1 MSQIPASLNF
11 FTSQLPGL
19 SRNNVKIQSQSATS
33 MATNG
38 STMIRFALPSASIC
52 DMASFVIAGDVST
65 TGVAAIAP
73 ATNAVVALIPSGGL
87 KAMVG
92 RTAFSC
98 GGVSLSNDVN
108 YADVISRCKD
118 NLECSISNAYSDKRV
133 MEAFEIRPVDAT
145 RNPPTATV
153 GQTRRCVASN
163 LLGFA
168 QCHPRYLDCSLL
180 PQLFVSVTLAG
191 RQNIPV
197 QYQTG
202 AATYAELG
210 TTPGGFAN
218 ADFTGSQCS
227 LAVAN
232 VAASIDVLS
241 IGSGLY
247 AEMLQSLMAER
258 GSLSVIFPAYNS
270 FSGEATASGEVR
282 GALSVSNLHK
292 IYAVARPTQAS
303 FAGGQWNGA
312 YYEGQETWTQQQ
324 APVRMQDNV
333 GIAAVQAAHSFT
345 ALGQQYWRWRVNNA
359 PFPLWDVGPM
369 DAYVA
374 SANGEDRLRK
384 RQPGSLVTSLSGWQ
398 GSQYAVTNRFSLDN
412 DPRKLSGINLA
423 ALSAAI
429 TYNSTGDGT
438 ASAAYTRQHIMVC
451 ESYSRLQIG
460 AGRAI
465 SLTH

>member
-1 MSQIPASLNF
+1 
-11 FTSQLPGL
+11 
-19 SRNNVKIQSQSATS
+19 

-65 TGVAAIAP
+65 TGVAATAA

-108 YADVISRCKD
+108 YADVISRMKD
-118 NLECSISNAYSDKRV
+118 NLECSVSNAYSDKRV
-133 MEAFEIRPVDAT
+133 MEAFEIRSADPV
-145 RNPPTATV
+145 RNPPTDTV

-202 AATYAELG
+202 VNGDGDATFAILG
-210 TTPGGFAN
+210 TTPAGFTN
-218 ADFTGSQCS
+218 TGFSGTQCS
-227 LAVAN
+227 LAVSN

-241 IGSGLY
+241 IASGLY
-247 AEMLQSLMAER
+247 AEMLQKLMAER

-270 FSGEATASGEVR
+270 FSAEASASGEVR

-292 IYAVARPTQAS
+292 VYAVARPTQAT
-303 FAGGQWNGA
+303 FASGKWNGA
-312 YYEGQETWTQQQ
+312 YYEGQQTWTKQQ
-324 APVRMQDNV
+324 APVLMPDNI

-369 DAYVA
+369 DAYIA

-384 RQPGSLVTSLSGWQ
+384 RQPGSLVTSLAGWQ

-438 ASAAYTRQHIMVC
+438 ASAEYTRQHIMVC